1 MKNIKTFEAF
11 VAKSKKSEDELDKLE
26 SDLKSKKPTVKKKDR
41 VSLTASRLK
50 DLKSKTSIAKNKR
63 KNLD

>member
-26 SDLKSKKPTVKKKDR
+26 YDLKSKKPTVKKKDR

>member
-11 VAKSKKSEDELDKLE
+11 VAKLKKSEDETDELE
-26 SDLKSKKPTVKKKDR
+26 SKLKDKKPIVKKKDR
-41 VSLTASRLK
+41 VSLTASRRQ

-63 KNLD
+63 K

>member
-26 SDLKSKKPTVKKKDR
+26 SDLKSKKPTVKKNDR